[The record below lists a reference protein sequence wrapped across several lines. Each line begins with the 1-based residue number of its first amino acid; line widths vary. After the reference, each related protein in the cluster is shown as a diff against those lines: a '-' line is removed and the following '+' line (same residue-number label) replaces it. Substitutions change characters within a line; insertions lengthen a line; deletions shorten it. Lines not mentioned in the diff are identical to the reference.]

1 MKQYSERFWTVGHL
15 YLKKWKKYE
24 ARLMR
29 AEEKNKE
36 MESIRTNMNRIVSGY
51 EYPYHQMCLDPRL
64 HPRKGGHLE
73 YTPNEDRFLAVW
85 VTKNGLGR
93 PEDLRRAVR
102 SSSLFAFAS
111 IFLIRTGEELERR
124 ALKVMRSTIKEHAR
138 LEALKDEQRVSAAA
152 AAAAIGANELAN
164 RVLSE
169 MRDLMTKYSMTSS
182 KKRPLTQRN
191 TSTNSETTTTTKK
204 KKHGVKPNVVP
215 SRLMGSLVK
224 LIENSKR
231 LGIIKLVEKFQ
242 IKYASANVSKR
253 QLRMKIRE
261 VASKKTAH
269 SDWIIN
275 EPFRKYLTPKKKR
288 KSPVK

>member
-1 MKQYSERFWTVGHL
+1 
-15 YLKKWKKYE
+15 
-24 ARLMR
+24 
-29 AEEKNKE
+29 
-36 MESIRTNMNRIVSGY
+36 
-51 EYPYHQMCLDPRL
+51 
-64 HPRKGGHLE
+64 
-73 YTPNEDRFLAVW
+73 
-85 VTKNGLGR
+85 
-93 PEDLRRAVR
+93 
-102 SSSLFAFAS
+102 
-111 IFLIRTGEELERR
+111 
-124 ALKVMRSTIKEHAR
+124 MRSTIKEHAR

-288 KSPVK
+288 KTPV

>member
-1 MKQYSERFWTVGHL
+1 MKSKGCKNKTEDGVKQYSERFWTVGHL

-138 LEALKDEQRVSAAA
+138 LEALKDEQRVSATAA
-152 AAAAIGANELAN
+152 AAGMAIPLA
-164 RVLSE
+164 RLRGPRAWFVPPPPGCLPVPLS
-169 MRDLMTKYSMTSS
+169 LS
-182 KKRPLTQRN
+182 PL
-191 TSTNSETTTTTKK
+191 
-204 KKHGVKPNVVP
+204 
-215 SRLMGSLVK
+215 SL
-224 LIENSKR
+224 
-231 LGIIKLVEKFQ
+231 
-242 IKYASANVSKR
+242 
-253 QLRMKIRE
+253 
-261 VASKKTAH
+261 
-269 SDWIIN
+269 
-275 EPFRKYLTPKKKR
+275 
-288 KSPVK
+288 SPVCNPPSCSVARLIPL